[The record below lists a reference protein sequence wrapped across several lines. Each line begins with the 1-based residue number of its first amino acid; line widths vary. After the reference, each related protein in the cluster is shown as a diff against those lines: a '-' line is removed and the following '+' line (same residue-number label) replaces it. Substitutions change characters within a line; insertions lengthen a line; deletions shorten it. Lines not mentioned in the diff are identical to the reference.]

1 MKRIFVYLIISI
13 MAFTSFAQTE
23 SQHLTFKGVP
33 IDGTLNEFV
42 QKMEQK
48 GFECVEIK
56 NGKAELKGDCAG
68 YKGCTVYVSTLNQND
83 LVSKIS
89 VRFPQCSSWEDIE
102 NNYNDLKTMLS
113 KKYGKPNN
121 IVEKFTISN
130 EPKDDK
136 ERLIA
141 LATDECR
148 YITSFKT
155 IKGDIKLQ
163 MDHIGPIRLF
173 VVLTYTD
180 KINSDILKAH
190 AIEDL

>member
-1 MKRIFVYLIISI
+1 
-13 MAFTSFAQTE
+13 
-23 SQHLTFKGVP
+23 
-33 IDGTLNEFV
+33 
-42 QKMEQK
+42 
-48 GFECVEIK
+48 
-56 NGKAELKGDCAG
+56 
-68 YKGCTVYVSTLNQND
+68 
-83 LVSKIS
+83 
-89 VRFPQCSSWEDIE
+89 
-102 NNYNDLKTMLS
+102 MLS